1 MPFNSVLSV
10 HPRHRID
17 CKLSWQVPC
26 PLLLVNWALVPWG
39 CLTLTTPSLD
49 STRPVTSTC
58 HPEGWIPYLQ
68 PGRRRGQRRKEQ
80 KGHLRRN
87 RGMRAVLEEVSW
99 CLVGWAVRTCT
110 CSVAI
115 QWAHVMEMCDA
126 YCVCMCGKCSKQR
139 THWGHHKFSCCVLCR
154 EVVLFSKLI
163 NVLGKPIVWNLEKC
177 PL

>member
-126 YCVCMCGKCSKQR
+126 YCVCPLPLPLPILLDPYRGQYDNSTRKNSGKDEFYGR
-139 THWGHHKFSCCVLCR
+139 TLKIFKG
-154 EVVLFSKLI
+154 LI
-163 NVLGKPIVWNLEKC
+163 EYVFE
-177 PL
+177 